1 MKLEDLPMPP
11 GCREAG
17 LGSGCLSKM
26 YRFKGFVDLVC
37 DAVEQTTNL
46 VERTHRA
53 TAERSVRRFAPIEP
67 LATPAR
73 AVNAVQ
79 QSIAHG
85 VYETTRTVNRAA
97 RTALGS
103 GFELI
108 EAEGGVASDEMRP
121 LATPMNA
128 EAVGS
133 LSWVVDYA
141 QSSING
147 LFGDWLSRKGSLL
160 APTMHLFHA
169 GRPLPTT
176 EEAFVATFEE
186 PTNRLAVFVHGLGC
200 TEWTWNIGATQYYGD
215 PTVNFGSQLQRD
227 CGYTPLYVRYNT
239 GLRVAENGRSL
250 SDLLTEVLSAYPVE
264 VDEIAL
270 IGHSMGGLVSRSAA
284 HYGALHGQPWV
295 PKLRHVV
302 SIATPHHGAPLE
314 KAVNLT
320 TGTLRRFETAATQV
334 ISELLG
340 ARSSGIKDLRYGY
353 ITDAEGTK
361 HPEAML
367 QDSKEARPLLLHV
380 AYYFVAAT
388 ISKDHEHPIGQVI
401 GDMLVR
407 LPSAKGHDRE
417 PARRI
422 PFHSGH
428 VLGGV
433 SHLRLA
439 NHPEVYQALR
449 AWVDDPENRADAH
462 SAP

>member
-1 MKLEDLPMPP
+1 MH
-11 GCREAG
+11 
-17 LGSGCLSKM
+17 
-26 YRFKGFVDLVC
+26 RFKGFVDLVC
-37 DAVEQTTNL
+37 DAVEETTNL
-46 VERTHRA
+46 VERTHRKA
-53 TAERSVRRFAPIEP
+53 AERSVRRFAPIEP

-79 QSIAHG
+79 QSIADG
-85 VYETTRTVNRAA
+85 VYETIRAVNRAA
-97 RTALGS
+97 RSALGS
-103 GFELI
+103 GFELM
-108 EAEGGVASDEMRP
+108 EGEGGVASDETRS
-121 LATPMNA
+121 LVTPMSA
-128 EAVGS
+128 EAMGS

-141 QSSING
+141 QSSVSG
-147 LFGDWLSRKGSLL
+147 VFGDWLSRKGSVL
-160 APTMHLFHA
+160 ASTMHFRHE
-169 GRPLPTT
+169 GRPLPAT
-176 EEAFVATFEE
+176 EEAFRAAFTE
-186 PTNRLAVFVHGLGC
+186 PTHRVAVFVHGLAC
-200 TEWTWNIGATQYYGD
+200 TEWMWNIGATQYYGD

-227 CGYTPLYVRYNT
+227 CGYTPLYIRYNT

-250 SDLLTEVLSAYPVE
+250 SDLLTAVLSAYPVE

-320 TGTLRRFETAATQV
+320 AGTLRRFETAATQV

-353 ITDAEGTK
+353 ITDAERAK

-367 QDSKEARPLLLHV
+367 EDSKEARPLLLHV

-388 ISKDHEHPIGQVI
+388 ISKDQEHPIGQVV

-407 LPSAKGHDRE
+407 LPSAKGHDPQ

-449 AWVDDPENRADAH
+449 GWMNDLGNRVEAH
-462 SAP
+462 NAG